1 MYRLN
6 RFVAVSA
13 AGGLLAGA
21 VLLRAQAPAPA
32 AAPQNVDY
40 ARDIEPIF
48 RRYCYEC
55 HGPTGEASGE
65 LRLYTPDLIRAG
77 GATGP
82 LLAPGKSG
90 DSYIIHRI
98 LGLGGEDQMPRER
111 DPLPDAALALLR
123 AWIDQGATMPA
134 SSPAATI
141 AAAAGPINRHW
152 AYITPTRPDV
162 PSIVNKSWV
171 RNPID
176 SFVLARLERERLSP
190 SPEAARTALLR
201 RVTLDLT
208 GLPPTPNAIDAFLLD
223 TSADAYGKAVDR
235 LLDSPQYGE
244 RWARP
249 WLDLARYADTNGYEK
264 DNRRSIWKYRDWVI
278 DALNRDLP
286 FDQFT
291 IEQIAGD
298 MLPNATV
305 DQRIASGFHR
315 NAMTN
320 EEGGVDPEESL
331 YEVLVDR
338 ANTTA
343 TVWLGTTLACSQCHN
358 HKYDPFTQKDY
369 FRLLAFFANTEYEST
384 TFGDGTRFSEARLD
398 LATAEEEK
406 TRQRMQAEI
415 DRLDAELKAVT
426 PAVREAQE
434 QWEQSMRAAQTIW
447 APLRPADAH
456 ATGGVVLK
464 TLEDES
470 VLASGDNAAL
480 TSYTVTANTTLQAI
494 TGLRIE
500 ALPDPSLPKGG
511 PGRDA
516 YGHFRLTGI
525 QVEVAPSGTDRRETL
540 TFTTIKVDDAAY
552 AFVPAELLG

>member
-1 MYRLN
+1 MHRLN
-6 RFVAVSA
+6 RFVAVCA
-13 AGGLLAGA
+13 AGSLLTGA
-21 VLLRAQAPAPA
+21 VLLRAQAPATPP
-32 AAPQNVDY
+32 APQSVDY
-40 ARDIEPIF
+40 TRDIEPIF

-65 LRLYTPDLIRAG
+65 LRLYSPDLIRAG

-82 LLAPGKSG
+82 LIAPGKSG
-90 DSYIIHRI
+90 DSYLIHRI
-98 LGLGGEDQMPRER
+98 LGVGGEDQMPRER
-111 DPLPDAALALLR
+111 DPLPEPALALLR
-123 AWIDQGATMPA
+123 AWIDQGARMPA
-134 SSPAATI
+134 TSPTTM
-141 AAAAGPINRHW
+141 AAAAAAPINRHW
-152 AYITPTRPDV
+152 AYVAPERPDV
-162 PSIVNKSWV
+162 PSVANAGWA
-171 RNPID
+171 RTPID
-176 SFVLARLERERLSP
+176 RFVLARLEHERLSP
-190 SPEAARTALLR
+190 SPDATKSALIR

-208 GLPPTPNAIDAFLLD
+208 GLPPTPDALDAFLSD
-223 TSADAYGKAVDR
+223 TSPDAYDKVVDR
-235 LLDSPQYGE
+235 LLASPQYGE

-305 DQRIASGFHR
+305 DQKIASGFHR

-343 TVWLGTTLACSQCHN
+343 TVWLGTTLACAQCHN

-369 FRLLAFFANTEYEST
+369 YRLLAFFANTEYVST
-384 TFGDGTRFSEARLD
+384 TFGDGTRFAEPRLD

-406 TRQRMQAEI
+406 TRQRMQADI
-415 DRLDAELKAVT
+415 DRLDQELKAVT
-426 PAVREAQE
+426 PEVRDAQE
-434 QWEQSMRAAQTIW
+434 QWEQSMRAAQTAW
-447 APLRPADAH
+447 TPLAPGEVH

-464 TLEDES
+464 PLADDS

-480 TSYTVTANTTLQAI
+480 TSYTVTANTTLQGI

-511 PGRDA
+511 PGRDG
-516 YGHFRLTGI
+516 YGHFRVTGI
-525 QVEVAPSGTDRRETL
+525 QVEIVAGGCRCGR
-540 TFTTIKVDDAAY
+540 
-552 AFVPAELLG
+552 